1 MNQHR
6 FREQVNEPPADL
18 QVPDVT
24 AHGFMACPI
33 ALQPAGW
40 SVALYQLAFLQA
52 RAALTAPPPPRD
64 LFAVW
69 NWPA

>member
-1 MNQHR
+1 MNHHR
-6 FREQVNEPPADL
+6 FLEQASEPPENL

-33 ALQPAGW
+33 AVQPPGW
-40 SVALYQLAFLQA
+40 CVGLYQLAFLQA
-52 RAALTAPPPPRD
+52 QAALTAAPPRRD

-69 NWPA
+69 N